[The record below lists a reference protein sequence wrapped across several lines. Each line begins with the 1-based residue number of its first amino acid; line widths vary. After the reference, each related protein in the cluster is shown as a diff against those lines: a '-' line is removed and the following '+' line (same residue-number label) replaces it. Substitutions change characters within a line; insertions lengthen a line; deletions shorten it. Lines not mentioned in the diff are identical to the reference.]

1 MIEPTAPVYR
11 SISEQI
17 VEQLRL
23 EIMTGELDE
32 GTPLREQELSAR
44 FRVSRGPVR
53 DALLKLAQ
61 DGLVSAR
68 PNAGATVAPRPNESI
83 RALIT
88 DIRRRIEGFALKS
101 TFADHDG
108 AQYCR
113 LEQRLGQ
120 VLAQI
125 RSACEQGNGRD
136 LVAGDVH
143 FHEAI
148 MTSHGDPDLLALW
161 RRVIMRM
168 LMRYDRFSDLM
179 DSFAEHRR
187 IYEAVAARDEPAA
200 LDALH
205 ANIV

>member
-1 MIEPTAPVYR
+1 MSDLTAPVYR
-11 SISEQI
+11 SIPEQI

-23 EIMTGELDE
+23 EIMTGQLDE

-53 DALLKLAQ
+53 DALLKLGQ
-61 DGLVSAR
+61 DGLVTAR
-68 PNAGATVAPRPNESI
+68 PNAGATVAARPNESI
-83 RALIT
+83 RPLIT
-88 DIRRRIEGFALKS
+88 DIRRRIESFALGS
-101 TFADHDG
+101 IFAG
-108 AQYCR
+108 SNSEQLGR
-113 LEQRLGQ
+113 LEQLLGQ
-120 VLAQI
+120 ILGQI
-125 RSACEQGNGRD
+125 RSACEHGNVRD

-143 FHEAI
+143 FHQAI
-148 MTSHGDPDLLALW
+148 MTGYGDPDLLALW

-187 IYEAVAARDEPAA
+187 IYQEIAAGHEEAA
-200 LDALH
+200 LCALQ

>member
-1 MIEPTAPVYR
+1 MSDLTAPVYR

-23 EIMTGELDE
+23 EIMTGERDA

-53 DALLKLAQ
+53 DALLKLGQ
-61 DGLVSAR
+61 DGLVNAR
-68 PNAGATVAPRPNESI
+68 PNAGATVAARPNESI

-88 DIRRRIEGFALKS
+88 DIRRRIEGFALS
-101 TFADHDG
+101 NTFAAEG
-108 AQYCR
+108 EQLGR
-113 LEQRLGQ
+113 LEQRLGE
-120 VLAQI
+120 VLGQI
-125 RSACEQGNGRD
+125 RSACEERNVRD

-148 MTSHGDPDLLALW
+148 MTSYGDPDLEALW

-168 LMRYDRFSDLM
+168 MMRYDRFSDLM

-200 LDALH
+200 QTALH
-205 ANIV
+205 ANII

>member
-1 MIEPTAPVYR
+1 MSELTAPVYR

-44 FRVSRGPVR
+44 YRVSRGPVR
-53 DALLKLAQ
+53 DALLKLGQ
-61 DGLVSAR
+61 DGLVNAR
-68 PNAGATVAPRPNESI
+68 PNAGATVAARPNESI

-88 DIRRRIEGFALKS
+88 DIRRRIEGFALKN
-101 TFADHDG
+101 TFAATDG
-108 AQYCR
+108 A
-113 LEQRLGQ
+113 QRLGQ
-120 VLAQI
+120 VLGQI
-125 RSACEQGNGRD
+125 RSACVDGNVRD

-148 MTSHGDPDLLALW
+148 MTGYGDPDLLGLW

-168 LMRYDRFSDLM
+168 MMRYDRFSDLM
-179 DSFAEHRR
+179 ESFAEHRR
-187 IYEAVAARDEPAA
+187 IYEAVAARDEEAA
-200 LDALH
+200 LTALQ
-205 ANIV
+205 ANII

>member
-1 MIEPTAPVYR
+1 MSELAAPVYR

-44 FRVSRGPVR
+44 YRVSRGPVR
-53 DALLKLAQ
+53 DALLKLGQ
-61 DGLVSAR
+61 DGLVNAR
-68 PNAGATVAPRPNESI
+68 PNAGATVAARPNESI

-88 DIRRRIEGFALKS
+88 DIRRRIEGFALKH
-101 TFADHDG
+101 TFAATDG
-108 AQYCR
+108 AQLGR

-120 VLAQI
+120 VLGQI
-125 RSACEQGNGRD
+125 RSACVDGNVRD

-148 MTSHGDPDLLALW
+148 MTGYGDPDLLGLW

-168 LMRYDRFSDLM
+168 MMRYDRFSDLM
-179 DSFAEHRR
+179 ESFAEHRR
-187 IYEAVAARDEPAA
+187 IYEAVAARDEEAA
-200 LDALH
+200 LTALQ
-205 ANIV
+205 ANII

>member
-1 MIEPTAPVYR
+1 MSELTVPVYR

-23 EIMTGELDE
+23 EIMTGELDQD
-32 GTPLREQELSAR
+32 TPLREQELSAR
-44 FRVSRGPVR
+44 FGVSRGPVR
-53 DALLKLAQ
+53 DALMKLGQ
-61 DGLVSAR
+61 DGLVNAR
-68 PNAGATVAPRPNESI
+68 PNAGATVAARPNEAT

-88 DIRRRIEGFALKS
+88 DIRRRIEAFALS
-101 TFADHDG
+101 NTFTAADG
-108 AQYCR
+108 ERLGR
-113 LEQRLGQ
+113 LERQLGEVLGQ
-120 VLAQI
+120 I
-125 RSACEQGNGRD
+125 RIACEEGRVRD

-148 MTSHGDPDLLALW
+148 MASHGDPDLLALW
-161 RRVIMRM
+161 RRVIIRM

-179 DSFAEHRR
+179 DSFVEHRR
-187 IYEAVAARDEPAA
+187 IYEAVVARDQQAA

>member
-1 MIEPTAPVYR
+1 MSDLTAPVYR

-23 EIMTGELDE
+23 EIMTGQRDA

-53 DALLKLAQ
+53 DALLKLGQ
-61 DGLVSAR
+61 DGLVNAR
-68 PNAGATVAPRPNESI
+68 PNAGATVAARPNESI

-88 DIRRRIEGFALKS
+88 DIRRRIEGFALS
-101 TFADHDG
+101 NTFAADG
-108 AQYCR
+108 EQLGR
-113 LEQRLGQ
+113 LEQRLGD
-120 VLAQI
+120 VLGQI
-125 RSACEQGNGRD
+125 RSACEERNVRD
-136 LVAGDVH
+136 LVASDVH

-148 MTSHGDPDLLALW
+148 MTSYGDPDLEALW

-168 LMRYDRFSDLM
+168 MMRYDRFSDLM

-200 LDALH
+200 QTALH
-205 ANIV
+205 ANII